1 MAEAT
6 TRRNEVRAHRR
17 LFTCDQEC
25 LAGAEPETP
34 VELLRPM
41 TIVPASKPGLLP
53 RVSGVTPVV
62 NTVVPAG
69 ALNFTPA
76 VKRAD

>member
-1 MAEAT
+1 MGEAT
-6 TRRNEVRAHRR
+6 ARRKEARAHRW

-25 LAGAEPETP
+25 LAGEEPETP
-34 VELLRPM
+34 IELLRPM
-41 TIVPASKPGLLP
+41 TIVPASKPGLLA
-53 RVSGVTPVV
+53 RVSRVTPVV

-69 ALNFTPA
+69 ALIFTPA